1 MSDAD
6 PARVLMVF
14 VLVLGD
20 MHVRARPP
28 DWIGTAADGARLQVP
43 HRKADLPE
51 RFKKLLVRD
60 ARLSGRLHASLSPV
74 FWYPGAGQDPAHS
87 MHGEPLFE

>member
-6 PARVLMVF
+6 PARVVMVF

-60 ARLSGRLHASLSPV
+60 ARLIGRLQRITQSGFLD
-74 FWYPGAGQDPAHS
+74 PGAGQDPAHS